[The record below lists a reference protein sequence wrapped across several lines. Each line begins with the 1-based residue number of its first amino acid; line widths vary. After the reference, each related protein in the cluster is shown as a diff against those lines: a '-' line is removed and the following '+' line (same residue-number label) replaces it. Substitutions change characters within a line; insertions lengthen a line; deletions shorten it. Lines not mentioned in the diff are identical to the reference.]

1 MLSIGSI
8 GSFASKIFGS
18 SNDRMVK
25 GYRPRVAAINALE
38 PEVARLSDAELRAR
52 TAAFRKQLEDGA
64 ELDDLLVPAFATVR
78 EAAKRT
84 LGQRHFDVQL
94 IGGMVLHQGKIAEMK
109 TGEGK
114 TLVATLP
121 VYLNALAQRGVHVVT
136 VNDYLAKRDA
146 EWMGEIYKFLG
157 LSVGCIVHEL
167 DDDQRREQYACDVTY
182 GTNNEFGFDYL
193 RDNMKMRTPDMVQRA
208 HAYAI
213 VDEVDSILIDEART
227 PLIISGPVEDRSDLY
242 ISVDEL
248 IPRLEKGDF
257 EIDEKQRQVALTES
271 GNERIE
277 QLLREAG
284 LLKTGSLYDIENVTI
299 VHHVTQALKA
309 HKLFQRDRDY
319 IVKDRQVIIIDEFTG
334 RMMQGRRYSEGLHQA
349 LEAKE
354 KAEIQPENQTLASI
368 TFQNYFR
375 LYEKL
380 AGMTGTAL
388 TEAGEFM
395 DIYRLDVLEVPTNLP
410 VARADLDDEVYRT
423 AKEKWDAIIRDI
435 DNAQKRKQPVLVGT
449 VSIEKSETLAEMLK
463 ARGIPHQVLNARY
476 HEQEAYIIAQAGV
489 PGSVTI
495 ATNMAG
501 RGTDIQLGGN
511 IQMRILRECADMPQ
525 GPERERKIAAIK
537 DEVERN
543 RQIVL
548 KAEETIEIEPAK
560 NGKAANTITLPG
572 GLYVMGTERHESRR
586 IDNQLRGRSGRQG
599 DPGRT
604 KFYLS
609 LEDDLMRI
617 FAADR
622 IDGMLQKLGL
632 EEGEAITHR
641 WINKALENAQKK
653 VEARNF
659 DARKYVLKYDDV
671 MNDQRK
677 VIFEQRIDIMGHED
691 VSDTVEGMRH
701 QVLHEL
707 VTTHIP
713 ENAYAEQW
721 NVEGLKQQVHEI
733 FDLDLPIDK
742 WAAEEG
748 IADQEIRERLIKEV
762 DAKADAIAEQ
772 LGSEVLKGYDN
783 AKSLVSF
790 VDSEPDL
797 KALLEKE
804 PSQQSLEAAG
814 RFILASGRGEIRVN
828 GAGSEEAAQQADR
841 IGFAIMRQ
849 YMDARGLTGV
859 IDDAPSRDPVAVGRL
874 RIRDIEKTVLL
885 QTLDHLWREHLVTL
899 EHLRQVIG
907 FRSYGQRD
915 PLNEYKSEGFLLFE
929 GMLARLR
936 EAVTGQLMHIQF
948 SGDAPPP
955 ELEPVEL
962 PPMQAHHIN
971 PMTGED
977 EFELAEAAL
986 VGDRNGQARQPKAE
1000 PVRVRKAAAVDPS
1013 DPSTWGKVARNDKCP
1028 CGSGKKYKHCHG
1040 RH

>member
-1 MLSIGSI
+1 MLSLGSI
-8 GSFASKIFGS
+8 ASKILGS
-18 SNDRMVK
+18 SNER
-25 GYRPRVAAINALE
+25 RVRSFRSKVDAINALE
-38 PEVARLSDAELRAR
+38 PEVARLSDADLKAR
-52 TAAFRKQLEDGA
+52 TAMFRKQLEDGA
-64 ELDDLLVPAFATVR
+64 DLDDLLVPAFATVR

-94 IGGMVLHQGKIAEMK
+94 IGGMVQHQGKISEMK

-114 TLVATLP
+114 TLVATLA
-121 VYLNALAQRGVHVVT
+121 VYLNALTGRGVHVVT

-146 EWMGEIYKFLG
+146 EWMGAVYKFLG
-157 LSVGCIVHEL
+157 LTVGCIVHEL
-167 DDDQRREQYACDVTY
+167 DDRERLQQYACDVTY

-193 RDNMKMRTPDMVQRA
+193 RDNMKMRTDDMAQRG
-208 HAYAI
+208 HYFAI

-242 ISVDEL
+242 IAVDAL
-248 IPRLEKGDF
+248 IPKLEKADF
-257 EIDEKQRQVALTES
+257 ELDEKQKQVSLTEA
-271 GNERIE
+271 GNEHIE
-277 QLLREAG
+277 RLLEDAG
-284 LLKTGSLYDIENVTI
+284 LLKGGSLYDIENVSI
-299 VHHVTQALKA
+299 VHHVNQALKA
-309 HKLFQRDRDY
+309 HKMFLCDRDY
-319 IVKDRQVIIIDEFTG
+319 IVKDNQVIIIDEFTG

-354 KAEIQPENQTLASI
+354 HAEIQPENQTLASI

-380 AGMTGTAL
+380 AGMTGTAS
-388 TEAGEFM
+388 TEADEFM
-395 DIYRLDVLEVPTNLP
+395 EIYKLEVLEIPTNVP
-410 VARADLDDEVYRT
+410 VARRDLDDEVYRT

-435 DNAQKRKQPVLVGT
+435 ENAQKRKQPVLVGT
-449 VSIEKSETLAEMLK
+449 VSIEKSEMLAEMLK
-463 ARGIPHQVLNARY
+463 KRGIPHQVLNARY
-476 HEQEAYIIAQAGV
+476 HEQEAVIIAQAGV

-511 IQMRILRECADMPQ
+511 LQMRTLTESADLPE
-525 GPERERKIAAIK
+525 GPERNKKIAAIK
-537 DEVERN
+537 EEIERN

-548 KAEETIEIEPAK
+548 NASETVELEPAK
-560 NGKAANTITLPG
+560 NGKAANTITFPG

-622 IDGMLQKLGL
+622 IDGMLKKLGL

-677 VIFEQRIDIMGHED
+677 VIFEQRIDIMGEED
-691 VSDTVEGMRH
+691 VSETVEGMRH
-701 QVLHEL
+701 QVLQEL
-707 VTTHIP
+707 VTEHIP

-721 NVEGLKQQVHEI
+721 NVEELKTKIKEI
-733 FDLDLPIDK
+733 YDLDLPIEK

-748 IADQEIRERLIKEV
+748 IADQEIRERLTTEI
-762 DAKADAIAEQ
+762 DAKADAIAET
-772 LGSEVLKGYDN
+772 LGREVLNGYEN
-783 AKSLVSF
+783 AKGLTGF
-790 VDSEPDL
+790 VESQPEL
-797 KALLEKE
+797 KALLEQE
-804 PSQQSLEAAG
+804 PTQQSVETIG
-814 RFILASGRGEIRVN
+814 HTILASGRSEIRVN
-828 GAGSEEAAQQADR
+828 GAAPEDMAAQADR
-841 IGFAIMRQ
+841 IGFAFQRQ
-849 YMDARGLTGV
+849 YMEARGLMGDVESTS
-859 IDDAPSRDPVAVGRL
+859 SRDPVTIGKA
-874 RIRDIEKTVLL
+874 RIRDIEKMVLL

-929 GMLARLR
+929 AMLARLR

-948 SGDAPPP
+948 SANEPPP
-955 ELEPVEL
+955 EMEPQEL

-971 PMTGED
+971 PLTGED
-977 EFELAEAAL
+977 EFEMADAVLAAGRGGGMPIREAK
-986 VGDRNGQARQPKAE
+986 PE
-1000 PVRVRKAAAVDPS
+1000 PLRVRKAAATDPN